1 MVNFGKYNFKIVSIT
16 TKDSIIRDVTRVINI
31 SLNIVISN
39 LKKQK

>member
-1 MVNFGKYNFKIVSIT
+1 MVNFGKYNFKIVSIIR
-16 TKDSIIRDVTRVINI
+16 KDSIIRDVTRVINI